1 MVVNRGEIA
10 ARIFRACRELGVPS
24 VAIYSEADAGAAW
37 VLSADEAYPLPG
49 VTATESYLN
58 QDAIFEIVARAGVD
72 AIHPG
77 YGFLS
82 ENAGFAE
89 ACAARSVT
97 FIGPSTEAITLMGS
111 KARAREI
118 AANANVPLV
127 PGIDGDGVS
136 DDALQ
141 AEADKIGYPTLI
153 KASAGGGGKGMRVV
167 WQREEFADAL
177 QSARSEARNS
187 FGDDRVILER
197 YFTQIHHVEIQV
209 LGDHHGNVVHL
220 FERECSIQRRHQK
233 IVEETPSPLMTD
245 DLRSRMTTAAV
256 ALANAVNYYSAGT
269 VEFIVTPE
277 RDFFFLEMNTR
288 LQVEHPITELVTGID
303 LAAWQIRV
311 AAGEKLAF
319 SQDDLTQMGH
329 ALECRVYAED
339 PAMGFLPSIGEVSGY
354 IRPNLPNT
362 RIDDGIA
369 AGATV
374 SPYYD
379 PMLAKVITFGA
390 NRDQSIARMQQA
402 LEQYV
407 VLGVKT
413 NIHYLLGILK
423 QERFIAGKTPTSY
436 IDEMEEVPAPTV
448 DKDTLLIAAL
458 AETLSGR
465 AAQAVPQSNGQQQVD
480 PWLMLPAW
488 RNVAAA

>member
-10 ARIFRACRELGVPS
+10 ARIFRACREVGVPS
-24 VAIYSEADAGAAW
+24 VAVYSETDEGANW

-49 VTATESYLN
+49 VTATDSYLN
-58 QDAIFEIVARAGVD
+58 QAAIFEIAARAGVD

-82 ENAGFAE
+82 ENARFAE
-89 ACAARSVT
+89 ACTAHDVT
-97 FIGPSTEAITLMGS
+97 FIGPSPHAITLMGS

-118 AANANVPLV
+118 AANASVPLV
-127 PGIDGDGVS
+127 PGIDGEGIG
-136 DDALQ
+136 DDELQ
-141 AEADKIGYPTLI
+141 RQADAIGYPVLI

-167 WQREEFADAL
+167 WERNEFADAL

-197 YFTQIHHVEIQV
+197 YFTKIHHVEIQI
-209 LGDHHGNVVHL
+209 LGDQHGNIVHL

-233 IVEETPSPLMTD
+233 IVEETPSPLMTA
-245 DLRSRMTTAAV
+245 DLRERMTMAAV
-256 ALANAVNYYSAGT
+256 ALAKAVDYYSAGT

-303 LAAWQIRV
+303 LATWQIRI

-319 SQDDLTQMGH
+319 SQDDLTQTGH
-329 ALECRVYAED
+329 VLECRVYAED
-339 PAMGFLPSIGEVSGY
+339 PAMGFLPSIGEVVGY
-354 IRPNLPNT
+354 VRPNLPHT

-369 AGATV
+369 TGATV

-379 PMLAKVITFGA
+379 PMLSKVITFGITREQA
-390 NRDQSIARMQQA
+390 IARMRQA

-413 NIHYLLGILK
+413 NINYLRNIL
-423 QERFIAGKTPTSY
+423 QQARFVEGDTPTSY
-436 IDEMEEVPAPTV
+436 LDEMEEVPASAV
-448 DKDTLLIAAL
+448 DEDVLLIAAL
-458 AETLSGR
+458 AEGMGGR
-465 AAQAVPQSNGQQQVD
+465 GTQITQHVDEQPTID
-480 PWLMLPAW
+480 PWLMLPNW
-488 RNVAAA
+488 RNVV

>member
-24 VAIYSEADAGAAW
+24 VAIYSEADEGAAW
-37 VLSADEAYPLPG
+37 ALSADEAYPLPG

-58 QDAIFEIVARAGVD
+58 QEAIFEIVAHAGVD

-82 ENAGFAE
+82 ENAGFAKV
-89 ACAARSVT
+89 CAANRVT
-97 FIGPSTEAITLMGS
+97 FIGPSAKSITLMGS

-127 PGIDGDGVS
+127 PGIDGEGVS
-136 DDALQ
+136 DEELQ
-141 AEADKIGYPTLI
+141 RQADKIGYPTLI

-167 WQREEFADAL
+167 WERDSFMDAL

-209 LGDHHGNVVHL
+209 LGDQHGNVVHL

-233 IVEETPSPLMTD
+233 IIEETPSPLMND
-245 DLRSRMTTAAV
+245 DLRERMTTAAV
-256 ALANAVNYYSAGT
+256 ALAKAVNYYSAGT
-269 VEFIVTPE
+269 VEFIVTPLRE
-277 RDFFFLEMNTR
+277 FYFLEMNTR
-288 LQVEHPITELVTGID
+288 LQVEHPITEMVTGID

-311 AAGEKLAF
+311 AAGEALAF
-319 SQDDLTQMGH
+319 SQDDLKQMGH

-339 PAMGFLPSIGEVSGY
+339 PAMGFLPSIGEITGY

-379 PMLAKVITFGA
+379 PMLAKVVTFGA
-390 NRDQSIARMQQA
+390 NRQQAIARMQQV

-407 VLGVKT
+407 VLGVTT

-423 QERFIAGKTPTSY
+423 QKRFVGGNTPTSY
-436 IDEMEEVPAPTV
+436 IDEMEEVVSPEV
-448 DKDTLLIAAL
+448 DEDVLLIAAL
-458 AETLSGR
+458 AEVMSGR
-465 AAQAVPQSNGQQQVD
+465 SMPAQVQANGQQQVD

-488 RNVAAA
+488 RNVAT